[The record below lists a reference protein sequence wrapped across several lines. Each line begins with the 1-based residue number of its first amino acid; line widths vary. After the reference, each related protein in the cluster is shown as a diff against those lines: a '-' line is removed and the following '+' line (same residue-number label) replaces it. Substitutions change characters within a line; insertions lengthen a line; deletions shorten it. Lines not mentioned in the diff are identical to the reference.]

1 MQVGGDCKKSLFS
14 SAQKLLDGLVQ
25 QDVKM
30 IEEEQKAYLKNSQGR
45 NYELNSVLVGTQ
57 RLIRKQVIK

>member
-1 MQVGGDCKKSLFS
+1 M
-14 SAQKLLDGLVQ
+14 Q

-45 NYELNSVLVGTQ
+45 NYELYSVLVGTQ